1 LVNAFSDTKRGKY
14 VFSIPIFLISLS
26 KKSWFNTFNTTSKKE
41 SITEILNP
49 PQKKCFSANTH
60 TMHASL
66 SPQTQNSRQK
76 EPLLKNEEK
85 LVSITMSL
93 S

>member
-1 LVNAFSDTKRGKY
+1 LVNAFSDTK
-14 VFSIPIFLISLS
+14 PIFLIYLS

-49 PQKKCFSANTH
+49 PQKKSFSANTY